1 MISVIMPAYNAARFI
16 ESSAESVLAQTWRE
30 LELIIVNDGSTD
42 DTAAAA
48 DAIARRDERVRVF
61 NIENSG
67 PANARNFGIAHISED
82 TEYITFI
89 DSDDLMEKDALEYAM
104 TAAEK
109 GAEFVMMGFT
119 IKNPDATERD
129 YFEPEQYLDGAN
141 LGEALPHLYMAN
153 MLNQVWAKLY
163 SARLI
168 RENDLRFPD
177 YRWGED
183 RLFNFDVLE
192 KAKLCAVL
200 PERKYYY
207 IMQPGES
214 LISCF
219 YEDKPQVCY
228 EADDRMRAL
237 CRRFGTKDDSGCRYM
252 FVKSIFSCMTNL
264 YAPSCQLTHRR
275 KREYVRGII
284 GNEQVRSRSRGV
296 YGGTVEKLMC
306 AVMRSGIVWLNM
318 LMFRVVYAAG
328 RLAPKLFLM
337 LKHKK

>member
-42 DTAAAA
+42 DTAAVAA
-48 DAIARRDERVRVF
+48 AIARRDERVRVF

-67 PANARNFGIAHISED
+67 PANARNFGIAQISENA
-82 TEYITFI
+82 EYITFI

-129 YFEPEQYLDGAN
+129 YFEPEQYLDSAN
-141 LGEALPHLYMAN
+141 LGDALPHLYMAN

-200 PERKYYY
+200 PECKYYY

-214 LISCF
+214 LISRF
-219 YEDKPQVCY
+219 YENKPQVCY

-264 YAPSCQLTHRR
+264 YAPSCPLTYRR
-275 KREYVRGII
+275 KREYVRDII

-328 RLAPKLFLM
+328 RLTPKLFLM

>member
-42 DTAAAA
+42 DTAAVA

-67 PANARNFGIAHISED
+67 PANARNFGIAQISENA
-82 TEYITFI
+82 EYITFI

-129 YFEPEQYLDGAN
+129 YFEPEQYLDSAN
-141 LGEALPHLYMAN
+141 LGDALPHLYMAN

-200 PERKYYY
+200 PECKYYY

-214 LISCF
+214 LISRF
-219 YEDKPQVCY
+219 YENKPQVCY

-264 YAPSCQLTHRR
+264 YAPSCPLTYRR
-275 KREYVRGII
+275 KREYVRDII

-328 RLAPKLFLM
+328 RLTPKLFLM

>member
-16 ESSAESVLAQTWRE
+16 EESAESVLAQTYSD
-30 LELIIVNDGSTD
+30 LELIIVNDGSKD
-42 DTAAAA
+42 ATAAVAEK
-48 DAIARRDERVRVF
+48 IAQRDRRVRVIS
-61 NIENSG
+61 IENSG
-67 PANARNFGIAHISED
+67 PANARNCGMKHISERA
-82 TEYITFI
+82 EYVTFI
-89 DSDDLMEKDALEYAM
+89 DSDDLMEKDALEYAAA
-104 TAAEK
+104 AAEK

-129 YFEPEQYLDGAN
+129 YYEPEQHLDAST
-141 LGEALPHLYMAN
+141 LGEALPKLYMAN

-163 SARLI
+163 SVRLI

-183 RLFNFDVLE
+183 RLFNFDVIE

-200 PERKYYY
+200 PECKYYY

-214 LISCF
+214 LISRF
-219 YEDKPQVCY
+219 YDLKPQVCC
-228 EADDRMRAL
+228 EADDRMSEL

-264 YAPSCQLTHRR
+264 YAPSCTLTYRQ
-275 KREYVRGII
+275 KREYVRAVISS
-284 GNEQVRSRSRGV
+284 EQVRSRSRGV
-296 YGGTVEKLMC
+296 YGGAVEKIMC

-328 RLAPKLFLM
+328 RLAPKLFLV

>member
-1 MISVIMPAYNAARFI
+1 MISVIMPAYNAEKFI
-16 ESSAESVLAQTWRE
+16 EKSARSVLEQTYPD
-30 LELIIVNDGSTD
+30 LELIIVNDGSKDGTAD
-42 DTAAAA
+42 IAAA
-48 DAIARRDERVRVF
+48 IAEGDGRVRIL

-67 PANARNFGIAHISED
+67 PAMARNYGLEHISD
-82 TEYITFI
+82 RAEYVTFI
-89 DSDDLMEKDALEYAM
+89 DSDDLLEKDALEYAL
-104 TAAEK
+104 TATEK

-129 YFEPEQYLDGAN
+129 YFEPEQYLDSSA
-141 LGEALPHLYMAN
+141 LGDALPHLYMAN

-163 SARLI
+163 SAKLI

-192 KAKLCAVL
+192 KAKLCSVL
-200 PERKYYY
+200 PKCRYDY

-214 LISCF
+214 LITRF
-219 YEDKPQVCY
+219 YDKKPQVCC
-228 EADDRMRAL
+228 EADDRMGAL
-237 CRRFGTKDDSGCRYM
+237 CRKFGTKDDSGCRYM

-264 YAPSCQLTHRR
+264 YAPSCTLSYAE
-275 KREYVRGII
+275 KREYVRKILT
-284 GNEQVRSRSRGV
+284 NEQVQSRSHGV
-296 YGGTVEKLMC
+296 FGGPVEKLMC
-306 AVMRSGIVWLNM
+306 AVMRSRIVWLNM

-328 RLAPKLFLM
+328 RLTPQLFLK

>member
-1 MISVIMPAYNAARFI
+1 MISVIMPAYNAAKFI
-16 ESSAESVLAQTWRE
+16 ESSARSVLEQTYAD
-30 LELIIVNDGSTD
+30 LELIIVNDGSKD
-42 DTAAAA
+42 NTAAVAA
-48 DAIARRDERVRVF
+48 AISEGDERVRVL

-67 PANARNFGIAHISED
+67 PAMARNYGLEHISD
-82 TEYITFI
+82 KAEYVTFI
-89 DSDDLMEKDALEYAM
+89 DSDDLMRKDALEYAM

-129 YFEPEQYLDGAN
+129 YYEPERYLDSSN

-163 SARLI
+163 SAKLI
-168 RENDLRFPD
+168 RGNKLRFPD

-192 KAKLCAVL
+192 KATLCAVL
-200 PERKYYY
+200 PECKYDY

-214 LISCF
+214 LITRF
-219 YEDKPQVCY
+219 YEKKPQVCF
-228 EADDRMRAL
+228 ETDDRMSEL
-237 CRRFGTKDDSGCRYM
+237 CRKFGTKDDSGCRYM

-264 YAPSCQLTHRR
+264 YAPSCTLSYVE
-275 KREYVRGII
+275 KRAYVKNILR
-284 GNEQVRSRSRGV
+284 NEQVKNRSRGV
-296 YGGTVEKLMC
+296 FGGTVEKLMC

-328 RLAPKLFLM
+328 RLTPQLFLK